1 MKNKKN
7 KRKRTG
13 KERLIYFL
21 LIFGLGFIIG
31 GILIAD
37 SEPIYIPIICI
48 YTGLI
53 MFYFGTFELATLA
66 SREKR
71 VIITKN
77 LIVVRD
83 NKNKDLCHIPK
94 QSDFDELYE
103 IIKERKE
110 IDDNAQM

>member
-7 KRKRTG
+7 KHRRIG
-13 KERLIYFL
+13 KEILIYIL
-21 LIFGLGFIIG
+21 LTFGLALIIG

-53 MFYFGTFELATLA
+53 LFCFGTFELVTLA
-66 SREKR
+66 GSEKR

-77 LIVVRD
+77 LIVIRD
-83 NKNKDLCHIPK
+83 NKNNDLCHIPK

-103 IIKERKE
+103 IIKERE
-110 IDDNAQM
+110 EQ

>member
-7 KRKRTG
+7 KRKRIG
-13 KERLIYFL
+13 KEILIYFL
-21 LIFGLGFIIG
+21 LIFGLALIIG

-48 YTGLI
+48 YTGFIL
-53 MFYFGTFELATLA
+53 FCFGTFELVTLA
-66 SREKR
+66 GSEKR

-83 NKNKDLCHIPK
+83 DKQRDLCHIPK
-94 QSDFDELYE
+94 QSDFEQLYE
-103 IIKERKE
+103 IIKEKE
-110 IDDNAQM
+110 REKQ

>member
-1 MKNKKN
+1 MKNNKN
-7 KRKRTG
+7 KRKRIG
-13 KERLIYFL
+13 KEILIYFL
-21 LIFGLGFIIG
+21 LTFGLGFIIG
-31 GILIAD
+31 GMLIAD

-53 MFYFGTFELATLA
+53 MFCFGTFELVTLA
-66 SREKR
+66 GNEKR

-83 NKNKDLCHIPK
+83 NKQRDLCHIPK

-103 IIKERKE
+103 IIKEKE
-110 IDDNAQM
+110 REKQ

>member
-7 KRKRTG
+7 KRKRIIG
-13 KERLIYFL
+13 KGILIYFL
-21 LIFGLGFIIG
+21 FTFGLVLIIG

-53 MFYFGTFELATLA
+53 MFCFGTFELVTLA

-83 NKNKDLCHIPK
+83 DKNNDLCHIPK

-103 IIKERKE
+103 IIKEREK
-110 IDDNAQM
+110 Q

>member
-1 MKNKKN
+1 MKNNKN
-7 KRKRTG
+7 KRKRIG
-13 KERLIYFL
+13 KEILIYLL

-53 MFYFGTFELATLA
+53 MFCFGTFELVTLA
-66 SREKR
+66 GSEKR

-83 NKNKDLCHIPK
+83 DKQRDLCHIPM
-94 QSDFDELYE
+94 QSDFEQLYE
-103 IIKERKE
+103 IIKEREK
-110 IDDNAQM
+110 Q

>member
-7 KRKRTG
+7 RRKRIG
-13 KERLIYFL
+13 KEILIYFL
-21 LIFGLGFIIG
+21 LIFGLALIIG

-53 MFYFGTFELATLA
+53 LFCFGTFELVTLA

-83 NKNKDLCHIPK
+83 DKQRDLCHIPK

-103 IIKERKE
+103 IIKERDK
-110 IDDNAQM
+110 Q